1 MSDAQTL
8 GVYDAK
14 IEDYK
19 AMTAAQPGAA
29 LKQFIAT
36 LPAGGH
42 ALDLGCGPGFAAA
55 QMAQAGLQVTAT
67 DASPEMAKA
76 AGGHPG
82 VTSRCET
89 FAALPDA
96 PTYHG
101 IYANFSLL
109 HGRKAD
115 FPGYIAACKAA
126 LHPGGMLH
134 LGLKLG
140 EGEERDAIGRFYSYY
155 SEAELEDVLG
165 ANGFTITWRK
175 TGHEVGLA
183 GSDDPFILMQAH
195 G

>member
-1 MSDAQTL
+1 MADQETL
-8 GVYDAK
+8 AVYDAK

-19 AMTAAQPGAA
+19 ALTVAQPGAA
-29 LKQFIAT
+29 LKRFIAA
-36 LPAGGH
+36 LPQGGH

-55 QMAQAGLQVTAT
+55 AMAAAGLQATAT

-76 AGGHPG
+76 AGQHPG
-82 VTSRCET
+82 VTARCET
-89 FAALPDA
+89 FADLPLS
-96 PTYHG
+96 PTYDG

-126 LHPGGMLH
+126 LHPGGVLH

-140 EGEERDAIGRFYSYY
+140 EGEDRDAIGRFYSYY
-155 SEAELEDVLG
+155 GEAELDQIL
-165 ANGFTITWRK
+165 ADAGFTVTWRK

-183 GSDDPFILMQAH
+183 GTDDPFILMQAH
-195 G
+195 A

>member
-1 MSDAQTL
+1 MSDQQTL

-19 AMTAAQPGAA
+19 ALTAAQPGLA
-29 LKQFIAT
+29 LKQFIAA
-36 LPAGGH
+36 LPSGGH

-55 QMAQAGLQVTAT
+55 EMAKAGLQATAT

-76 AGGHPG
+76 AGQYPG

-89 FAALPDA
+89 FADLPRK

-115 FPGYIAACKAA
+115 FPGYIAACKTA
-126 LHPGGMLH
+126 LFPDGVLH

-155 SEAELEDVLG
+155 SEDELKDVL
-165 ANGFTITWRK
+165 AKNGFTVTWQK
-175 TGHEVGLA
+175 TGHEVGMA
-183 GSDDPFILMQAH
+183 GTDDPFILIQAH
-195 G
+195 A